1 MLDKLRESP
10 ALASV
15 PTDGGAAYG
24 TAMRH
29 SARVRRLKIIL
40 PVAALL
46 ISMIFIGVSLIKAW
60 WPADVSVESATI
72 ENGKI
77 VMEKPAVAG
86 RNDDGIAYS
95 MTADRALQDIASPNL
110 MTLENVLAAVPMN
123 DIVAKVTASGGVF
136 DRNTNKMQMTAPFEI
151 NMTNGIKAK
160 FQSADVDLRAGK
172 MQTSEPVDITT
183 KDGSIVA
190 QSMQI
195 ADNGRTIIF
204 SGQVRARLAASTI
217 QQAEN

>member
-110 MTLENVLAAVPMN
+110 MTLE
-123 DIVAKVTASGGVF
+123 KVTASGGVF